1 MLFDFL
7 KKLFSNKKFLLVFC
21 FFILIAILIP
31 LSTTQALSWD
41 PIGWVKGK
49 LGAFSETFTD
59 AIFGTIFG
67 LLMSV
72 PLFLLNVALDLLNWV
87 TSGDFLAVSFTGPD
101 NHLVSTG
108 WGFTRNL
115 ANVVLIFGLVI
126 IALSIIMDYQETQ
139 AKKALVNFV
148 LIAALINFTPVFC
161 GLIIDLA
168 RIIMDLLLKGGVPPS
183 FATLMASKM
192 SGFSLADIP
201 TLVVLCL
208 FCLFSA
214 VIYFLFALLFL
225 VRIVMLWILII
236 LSPIA
241 FSTKVMPQGKM
252 IKKIFPGLFYWDEW
266 WDAFLQ
272 WCFLGIPAAIGIWL
286 SNLLMFE
293 IATDPESIVSA
304 PTGGI
309 LSGTLALLFSYSLPF
324 VVLVIFFMLTLDS
337 GGSMGSRIKG
347 VANKTWAATGG
358 AVAGAATGYV
368 AGKAGSAAGYARER
382 AGAFGTWTR
391 EGVVGTVGGI
401 AGGDVSKEGREKGRV
416 AVIDWK
422 QRQKERIAQNRV
434 TGKLVSPTFATD
446 KTKAQKDA
454 EKYVSEHSLSQEDYW
469 RDKDRFTTQQRL
481 AYEEGYIRKDTKK
494 YLANAGTPEEY
505 ERRMQMILRNDD
517 KSKEYKRIKT
527 KATLDAKYNNS
538 ANAGKTEWD
547 KKFGIEWQ
555 KEVQKM
561 SSKDLIEDISAEAYS
576 DPEFIASLRTNQIDK
591 AIKDGSGEITD
602 NLYKTVAHRSTIRK
616 FGQHAKNLEDN
627 ITNAKAGQEKFDAIK
642 AYAAWNANHTLI
654 ENRMRPYLRNYTPP
668 KGSQTTTPT
677 PTGRPRTAGGGPR
690 TAGRTRTR
698 RP

>member
-7 KKLFSNKKFLLVFC
+7 KKLFSNKKFLSVFC

-49 LGAFSETFTD
+49 LGAASEAFTD
-59 AIFGTIFG
+59 AIFGTLFG

-337 GGSMGSRIKG
+337 GGSIGSRIKG

-368 AGKAGSAAGYARER
+368 AGR
-382 AGAFGTWTR
+382 AGALKTWTR
-391 EGVVGTVGGI
+391 EGAEGVVGGVFLPQRPGSSILT
-401 AGGDVSKEGREKGRV
+401 KEGREEGRK
-416 AVIDWK
+416 AWGKWK
-422 QRQKERIAQNRV
+422 KE
-434 TGKLVSPTFATD
+434 TGD
-446 KTKAQKDA
+446 KARSVPVLGHAIPKNKEHQA
-454 EKYVSEHSLSQEDYW
+454 SEHYTSESGLEDAKIQ
-469 RDKDRFTTQQRL
+469 DIKKNVGGASDT
-481 AYEEGYIRKDTKK
+481 RKAELRRR
-494 YLANAGTPEEY
+494 YLANRTNIQAREGELAAKETAAENAWRAGTG
-505 ERRMQMILRNDD
+505 
-517 KSKEYKRIKT
+517 SKEAYN
-527 KATLDAKYNNS
+527 LAK
-538 ANAGKTEWD
+538 
-547 KKFGIEWQ
+547 
-555 KEVQKM
+555 KEHSEFLRKM
-561 SSKDLIEDISAEAYS
+561 
-576 DPEFIASLRTNQIDK
+576 
-591 AIKDGSGEITD
+591 
-602 NLYKTVAHRSTIRK
+602 
-616 FGQHAKNLEDN
+616 
-627 ITNAKAGQEKFDAIK
+627 
-642 AYAAWNANHTLI
+642 AA
-654 ENRMRPYLRNYTPP
+654 MDYYT
-668 KGSQTTTPT
+668 T
-677 PTGRPRTAGGGPR
+677 
-690 TAGRTRTR
+690 
-698 RP
+698 

>member
-1 MLFDFL
+1 MFFDFL

-21 FFILIAILIP
+21 FFILITILIP
-31 LSTTQALSWD
+31 LTTTEASFLSD
-41 PIGWVKGK
+41 PAGWVKGK
-49 LGAFSETFTD
+49 LGAASEAFTD
-59 AIFGTIFG
+59 AIFGTLFG

-126 IALSIIMDYQETQ
+126 IALSIIMDYQEVQ

-391 EGVVGTVGGI
+391 EGITGAVGGAMGGVI
-401 AGGDVSKEGREKGRV
+401 AQDGNAKGAGVLTKEGREQGRINI
-416 AVIDWK
+416 IDWK
-422 QRQKERIAQNRV
+422 QRQKEYISKNRV
-434 TGKLVSPTFATD
+434 TRKFVSPEFASQ
-446 KTKAQKDA
+446 KTRRQKEADAYVSKNPQSLEYYRTHKDA
-454 EKYVSEHSLSQEDYW
+454 Y
-469 RDKDRFTTQQRL
+469 TTEQRL
-481 AYEEGYIRKDTKK
+481 AYEEGFIKKDVTK
-494 YLANAGTPEEY
+494 YLDNPGTSQIY
-505 ERRMQMILRNDD
+505 DKRMDNVLRNDD
-517 KSKEYKRIKT
+517 GSKEYELIKA
-527 KATLDAKYNNS
+527 KAVLNAKYKNNAYTRRTDWEQKS
-538 ANAGKTEWD
+538 GIDLN
-547 KKFGIEWQ
+547 KKI
-555 KEVQKM
+555 QKM
-561 SSKDLIEDISAEAYS
+561 SGNALIDNVGPESLS
-576 DPEFIASLRTNQIDK
+576 DPEFVSRLRKNQIQK
-591 AIKDGSGEITD
+591 MLTDGTGEISD
-602 NLYKTVAHRSTIRK
+602 RLFDIAHNPAINRK
-616 FGQHAKNLEDN
+616 FLDYRRLLGQRRGNPRYDQNKLLAEIRNFDTNYNLIVHN
-627 ITNAKAGQEKFDAIK
+627 LN
-642 AYAAWNANHTLI
+642 
-654 ENRMRPYLRNYTPP
+654 P
-668 KGSQTTTPT
+668 
-677 PTGRPRTAGGGPR
+677 
-690 TAGRTRTR
+690 
-698 RP
+698 